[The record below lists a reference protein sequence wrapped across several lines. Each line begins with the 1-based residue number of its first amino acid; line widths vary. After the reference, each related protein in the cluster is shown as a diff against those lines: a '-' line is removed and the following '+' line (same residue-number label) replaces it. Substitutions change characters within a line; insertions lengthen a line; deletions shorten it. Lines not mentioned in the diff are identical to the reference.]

1 MSAPAY
7 LAATSPG
14 ISAPPRCGF
23 RAALF
28 DLDGVLVDTAAFHY
42 RAWRRLAQE
51 LGFDFSEAANEALK
65 GVSRQESLEI
75 LLRHGGRTASA
86 TEKATMAHRKNRWYQ
101 ELLGELVPDSALPG
115 ARTCLVELR
124 RRGVKIALGSASR
137 NAAFVLQRLDIAH
150 LFDAVIDGTCI
161 SASKPDPEV
170 FLLGARALG
179 VAPADCVVFEDA
191 AAGIVAAKRAG
202 MFAVGIGHTAG
213 LAGADVV
220 VSGLAQFSM
229 NDLFPPA
236 PAVAAP
242 KIDFAAKPFHLTPED
257 VDWVRTTHAAMSVD
271 EKLGQ
276 LFCLVVREDETETS
290 LDRTFEVIKPGGFML
305 RPRKGEVAQ
314 RLHRHLQSR
323 SSIPLLLA
331 ANLEQGGIGIADDG
345 TRFSAP
351 LGVAATDDDEHAY
364 RLGLVCGRE
373 GRAVG
378 CNWAFA
384 PVADIDFSCQNPITN
399 IRTFGSDPTRV
410 ARMMRAVLRGLH
422 EEGLAASV
430 KHWPGDGVDARD
442 QHLHATVNN
451 LSVDDW
457 ERTYGEVYRAAIDAG
472 AATIMA
478 AHIALP
484 AYSRHFSPG
493 LTDAQ
498 ILPSTLSPELNRH
511 LLRGQ
516 LGFNGLIVTD
526 ATNMVGMTTSMPR
539 RRAVPTA
546 IEIGCDMFLFTV
558 DLKEDLAFMREGLR
572 DGLLSETRL
581 DEAVLRILALKAS
594 LGLHRQQRDGTLVPR
609 PEALSILRCAEHE
622 RWARECAD
630 RAITLVK
637 DTQHLLPLS
646 PERHRRVLIHVLGDK
661 GGYLDNGGGNA
672 ARFVERLRAAGCVV
686 EIFDPAAPANAALKS
701 SAAMRAAHDLVIY
714 FASLKT
720 ASNQTVVRLNWGL
733 RLAFDAPRYVTEV
746 PTLFVSIDNPYHLQD
761 VPQVKTFI
769 NGYTSNGYVVDAI
782 AEKLFGRS
790 LFTGVNPVDPFCGYW
805 DAKL

>member
-1 MSAPAY
+1 MSASASSV
-7 LAATSPG
+7 ASSPVTC
-14 ISAPPRCGF
+14 APPRSAY
-23 RAALF
+23 RAAIF

-42 RAWRRLAQE
+42 RAWRQLAQE
-51 LGFDFSEAANEALK
+51 LGFDFPESANEALK
-65 GVSRQESLEI
+65 GVSRLESLEI

-86 TEKATMAHRKNRWYQ
+86 AEKTAMAERKNRWYQ
-101 ELLGELVPDSALPG
+101 ALLGELVPESALPG
-115 ARTCLVELR
+115 ARACLAELH
-124 RRGVKIALGSASR
+124 RRGVKVALGSSSR
-137 NAAFVLQRLDIAH
+137 NAAFVLERLDIAH

-191 AAGIVAAKRAG
+191 AAGILAAKRAG
-202 MFAVGIGHTAG
+202 MYAVGIGHAAG
-213 LAGADVV
+213 LDGADVV
-220 VSGLAQFSM
+220 VPGLAQFSM
-229 NDLFPPA
+229 NDLFQPA
-236 PAVAAP
+236 PAVRVP
-242 KIDFAAKPFHLTPED
+242 NIDFAAEPFHLTPED
-257 VDWVRTTHAAMSVD
+257 LDWVRSTHAAMSID
-271 EKLGQ
+271 EKIGQ
-276 LFCLVVREDETETS
+276 LFCLVVREDETEAS
-290 LDRTFEVIKPGGFML
+290 LDRMFELLKPGGLML

-351 LGVAATDDDEHAY
+351 LGVAATDDEEHAY

-384 PVADIDFSCQNPITN
+384 PVADIDFTCQNPITN

-410 ARMMRAVLRGLH
+410 ARMVRAVLRGLH
-422 EEGLAASV
+422 EGGLAASV

-451 LSVDDW
+451 LPVEEWD
-457 ERTYGEVYRAAIDAG
+457 RTYGEVYRAAIEAG

-516 LGFNGLIVTD
+516 LGFNGVIVTD

-572 DGLLSETRL
+572 DGLLSDARL

-594 LGLHRQQRDGTLVPR
+594 LGLHRQQRDGTLVPP
-609 PEALSILRCAEHE
+609 PEALSVLRCAEHE

-630 RAITLVK
+630 RAVTLVK
-637 DTQHLLPLS
+637 DTQNLLPIS
-646 PERHRRVLIHVLGDK
+646 PVRHRRVLIHVLGDK

-672 ARFVERLRAAGCVV
+672 SRLIELLRAAGCVV
-686 EIFDPAAPANAALKS
+686 EVFDPGAPANAALRS
-701 SAAMRAAHDLVIY
+701 SAAMRASHDLVIY

-746 PTLFVSIDNPYHLQD
+746 PTLFISIDNPYHLQD

-769 NGYTSNGYVVDAI
+769 NGYTSNSYVVEAI
-782 AEKLFGRS
+782 VEKLFGRS
-790 LFTGVNPVDPFCGYW
+790 RFTGISPIDPFCGYW

>member
-1 MSAPAY
+1 MSAPADSFA
-7 LAATSPG
+7 LSPIAAPL
-14 ISAPPRCGF
+14 RRNNH

-51 LGFDFSEAANEALK
+51 LGFDFPESANEALK

-75 LLRHGGRTASA
+75 LLRHGGRTASTA
-86 TEKATMAHRKNRWYQ
+86 EKAAMADRKNRWYQ
-101 ELLGELVPDSALPG
+101 ELLGELVPARALPG
-115 ARTCLVELR
+115 ARACLIELR

-137 NAAFVLQRLDIAH
+137 NAAFVLERLGIAH
-150 LFDAVIDGTCI
+150 LFDAIIDGTRV

-202 MFAVGIGHTAG
+202 MLAVGIGHAATLDGADIVVPG
-213 LAGADVV
+213 LAH
-220 VSGLAQFSM
+220 FSM
-229 NDLFPPA
+229 NDLFPSA
-236 PAVAAP
+236 PAIAAP

-257 VDWVRTTHAAMSVD
+257 IDWVRSAHAAMSVE

-276 LFCLVVREDETETS
+276 LFCLVVREDETEAS
-290 LDRTFEVIKPGGFML
+290 LDRTFELLKPGGFML
-305 RPRKGEVAQ
+305 RPRKGAVAQ
-314 RLHRHLQSR
+314 RLHRHLQTR

-331 ANLEQGGIGIADDG
+331 ANLEQGGVGIADDG

-351 LGVAATDDDEHAY
+351 LGVAATDDEKHAY
-364 RLGLVCGRE
+364 RLGLVSGRE

-384 PVADIDFSCQNPITN
+384 PVADIDFNCQNPITN
-399 IRTFGSDPTRV
+399 IRTFGSDPARV
-410 ARMMRAVLRGLH
+410 SRMVQTFLRGLH

-442 QHLHATVNN
+442 QHLHSTVNN
-451 LSVDDW
+451 LSVEEW

-484 AYSRHFSPG
+484 AYSRHFAPD

-498 ILPSTLSPELNRH
+498 ILPSTLSPELIRH

-526 ATNMVGMTTSMPR
+526 ATNMVGMTTAMPR

-558 DLKEDLAFMREGLR
+558 DLQEDLAFMREGLR

-594 LGLHRQQRDGTLVPR
+594 LGLHRQQRNGTLVPA
-609 PEALSILRCAEHE
+609 PEALSVLRCAEHE

-630 RAITLVK
+630 RAVTLVK

-672 ARFVERLRAAGCVV
+672 ARFVELLRAAGFVV
-686 EIFDPAAPANAALKS
+686 EVFDPTAPANATLKS
-701 SAAMRAAHDLVIY
+701 SAAMRADHDLVVY

-769 NGYTSNGYVVDAI
+769 NGYTSNGYVIEAVV
-782 AEKLFGRS
+782 EKLLGHSR
-790 LFTGVNPVDPFCGYW
+790 FTGVSPVDPFCGYW